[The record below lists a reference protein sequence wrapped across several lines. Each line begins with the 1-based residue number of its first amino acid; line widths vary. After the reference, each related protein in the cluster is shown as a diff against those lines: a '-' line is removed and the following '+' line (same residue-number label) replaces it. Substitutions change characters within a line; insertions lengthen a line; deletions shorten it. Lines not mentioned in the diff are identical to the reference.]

1 MFDDVATSSLHVALS
16 GLAERQRVIANNISN
31 IDTPGFHAGL
41 VRFEDT
47 LRQAVVD
54 HDDPADTRLSPEL
67 SLEPTRVDGN
77 NVNLDHETLENVDT
91 GLRYQLALRG
101 MDAKLGLLRTA
112 IGSS

>member
-1 MFDDVATSSLHVALS
+1 VFDDVTTASLHVSLS
-16 GLAERQRVIANNISN
+16 GLSERQRVIANNISN
-31 IDTPGFHAGL
+31 IQTPGFHAGV

-47 LRQAVVD
+47 LRKAVTD
-54 HDDPADTRLSPEL
+54 HEDPAQTRLSVQR

-77 NVNLDHETLENVDT
+77 NVNLDHETLANVDT

-112 IGSS
+112 MGNS